1 MLKFY
6 RLKRWYM
13 MISTKLVFQVTIL
26 VYKLCFKPWDINLSQ
41 FSPSL
46 RNKFNNSLNSPFSWL
61 LDLITYS
68 HWATM
73 QCSNQ
78 LYMIAKTVINYNLD
92 TIHTHTHTHRIKDT
106 CLLLCQQN
114 AERGNN
120 PVENFWWINWS
131 ILDIY
136 IYIYTH
142 ENQDL
147 QSHFFFLCNYKIQ

>member
-92 TIHTHTHTHRIKDT
+92 TIHTHTHTHTESKTLASSFVNRMQREETI
-106 CLLLCQQN
+106 LLKTSD
-114 AERGNN
+114 G
-120 PVENFWWINWS
+120 S
-131 ILDIY
+131 IEVSWIY

-147 QSHFFFLCNYKIQ
+147 QSHFFFPLQL

>member
-92 TIHTHTHTHRIKDT
+92 TIHTHTQNQRHLPPPLSTECRERKQS
-106 CLLLCQQN
+106 CWKLLMDQLKYP
-114 AERGNN
+114 G
-120 PVENFWWINWS
+120 
-131 ILDIY
+131 Y
-136 IYIYTH
+136 IYIHTWKPR
-142 ENQDL
+142 
-147 QSHFFFLCNYKIQ
+147 SSVSFFFPLQL